1 MTQIPSSPGASPGAS
16 PAVDPAGAPA
26 SQAQARDSVRALQA
40 RLRQAID
47 SLNIALESANLAIEM
62 VKEAPDKAT
71 YARLEAAQV
80 LEAWRANNL
89 LLAEVIDNLY
99 HQGRHSLGVFK
110 EMLIPE

>member
-1 MTQIPSSPGASPGAS
+1 MTQTPSSSG
-16 PAVDPAGAPA
+16 VDPTSASA
-26 SQAQARDSVRALQA
+26 SQAQARDSARALQA

-71 YARLEAAQV
+71 SARLDAAQV

-89 LLAEVIDNLY
+89 ILAEVIDNLY
-99 HQGRHSLGVFK
+99 YQGRHSLGVFE
-110 EMLIPE
+110 EMLIPG

>member
-1 MTQIPSSPGASPGAS
+1 MTQTPTSAVAS
-16 PAVDPAGAPA
+16 PAADPAIATA
-26 SQAQARDSVRALQA
+26 SQAQARDSVRTLQA

-62 VKEAPDKAT
+62 IKEAPDKAT

-80 LEAWRANNL
+80 LETWRANNL

-99 HQGRHSLGVFK
+99 HQGRHSLGVFE
-110 EMLIPE
+110 EMLISG

>member
-1 MTQIPSSPGASPGAS
+1 MTQTPTSAGAS
-16 PAVDPAGAPA
+16 PAADPAVATA
-26 SQAQARDSVRALQA
+26 SQAQARDSGRALQA

-62 VKEAPDKAT
+62 VKEAPDKAA
-71 YARLEAAQV
+71 YARLEPAQV
-80 LEAWRANNL
+80 LETWRANNL

-99 HQGRHSLGVFK
+99 YQGRHSLGVFG

>member
-1 MTQIPSSPGASPGAS
+1 MTQTPSSPGAD
-16 PAVDPAGAPA
+16 PAVATA